1 MEDNILENI
10 YIIKRGTYFLVKKSC
25 FTMVLLDEE
34 ADPQLTCFTVPLW
47 QQDPPQGEADLT

>member
-1 MEDNILENI
+1 MPEPNGYSFWSDL
-10 YIIKRGTYFLVKKSC
+10 FSCSKSY

-34 ADPQLTCFTVPLW
+34 ADPQLTCLTVPLW